1 MKTNYHTKEPY
12 SAIKQVC
19 LAALLSSFSLLASSQ
34 DNGFIYSNTYIHI
47 NSGPYIFVSNG
58 TDQKTENTIYLIGSN
73 IEIYVPVAEKDYAIK
88 KVRSN
93 PSQSHRDIFEAWGL
107 EYRLFL
113 NNKRLKDWTAISD
126 LEMIE
131 RDTIW
136 ESKTA
141 DEKKFSERD
150 IRETSIIDSR
160 PAVGDERILVGV
172 PFGKKVLFHSPL
184 AVNDSLFIEVRLKG
198 KGTTIYSTTV
208 KRLPIRPFLTYTLQE
223 KDIDSYFLKDKNL
236 TESLKA
242 KPESKLSSVYL
253 MSKWDSLPTSVSLS
267 FPSHSKKLLFKFAEI
282 IQGEDSVLYLRFG
295 KSNDSLLRSEKSTSE
310 VLLNNLESGSQYT
323 LSVNNINQPENT
335 VRYLITIEPA
345 WYQTSIFK
353 WSTGIAL
360 ALLLFSYLYL
370 LYQNKVKKNNRE
382 KARIDLELKGIRSQL
397 NPHFVFNSLNSI
409 QSLVNADEKEK
420 ANQYLSDFSKLMRET
435 LGGNN
440 KEFIPLETELSILD
454 RYLKLEQ
461 LRFGFQYTISVNEAV
476 KASSIEIPALLLQP
490 LVENAVK
497 HGVSEL
503 LEKGRI
509 KINVSRDSSD
519 LIISISDN
527 GKGFVKEPTTENGFG
542 IRLTQE
548 RIKLLN
554 QMNRNNPI
562 AISFDKTKD
571 GMVVNLIFK
580 DIC

>member
-1 MKTNYHTKEPY
+1 MKTNYHTKEA
-12 SAIKQVC
+12 SGTIMQVC
-19 LAALLSSFSLLASSQ
+19 LALLITFFSLMASGQ
-34 DNGFIYSNTYIHI
+34 DNGYIYSNSYIHI
-47 NSGPYIFVSNG
+47 NSGPYIFVVNE
-58 TDQKTENTIYLIGSN
+58 TDHKSLNTIYLIGTN
-73 IEIYVPVAEKDYAIK
+73 LEIYVPVAEKDYAIK

-113 NNKRLKDWTAISD
+113 NNKPLKEWTDISD
-126 LEMIE
+126 LEMTD
-131 RDTIW
+131 RDTIY
-136 ESKTA
+136 ESKTE
-141 DEKKFSERD
+141 DEKKLSERD

-160 PAVGDERILVGV
+160 PAVGDERILAGV
-172 PFGKKVLFHSPL
+172 PIGKKVLFHSPL
-184 AVNDSLFIEVRLKG
+184 AINDSLYIEVRPKG
-198 KGTTIYSTTV
+198 KETKIYSTVV

-223 KDIDSYFLKDKNL
+223 KEIDNYLLKDKKL
-236 TESLKA
+236 IDSLKER
-242 KPESKLSSVYL
+242 PESKLSSVYL
-253 MSKWDSLPTSVSLS
+253 MSKWDSLPTSVSLR
-267 FPSHSKKLLFKFAEI
+267 FPSNSKKLLFKFADL
-282 IQGEDSVLYLRFG
+282 IQGEDSAFHLRFG

-310 VLLNNLESGSQYT
+310 VLLKELESGSQYT
-323 LSVNNINQPENT
+323 LSINNINQPENT
-335 VRYLITIEPA
+335 VRYFITIEPS
-345 WYQTSIFK
+345 WYQTSYFK
-353 WSTGIAL
+353 WATGTAL
-360 ALLLFSYLYL
+360 ALLLISYLYL
-370 LYQNKVKKNNRE
+370 LNHNKVKKNNRE

-409 QSLVNADEKEK
+409 QGLVNANEKEK

-461 LRFGFQYTISVNEAV
+461 LRFGFQYTISINEGVN
-476 KASSIEIPALLLQP
+476 ASSINIPALLLQP

-509 KINVSRDSSD
+509 TINAKRDSSD
-519 LIISISDN
+519 LIISITDN
-527 GKGFVKEPTTENGFG
+527 GKGFQKESITENGFG

-554 QMNRNNPI
+554 QMNKNNPI
-562 AISFDKTKD
+562 AISFDKNSE